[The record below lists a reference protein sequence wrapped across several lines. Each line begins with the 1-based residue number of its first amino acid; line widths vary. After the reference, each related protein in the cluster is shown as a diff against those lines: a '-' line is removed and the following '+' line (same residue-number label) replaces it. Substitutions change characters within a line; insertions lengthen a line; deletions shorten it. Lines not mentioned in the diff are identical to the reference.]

1 LRRKKRLRGGSDD
14 LRMKNKI
21 IALGIVFV
29 LVVLASA
36 AVGTASALSNSG
48 GGEWEYY
55 KAITVKEE
63 KAW

>member
-14 LRMKNKI
+14 LRMKNKT
-21 IALGIVFV
+21 IALGIVLV
-29 LVVLASA
+29 LLASGI
-36 AVGTASALSNSG
+36 GTTSALSNSG

-55 KAITVKEE
+55 KEITVKEE